1 MKQLSRAR
9 VKKQRMTMFKWSLCK
24 RDKPTT
30 FNKGK
35 KDEHGMSE
43 TFRELWTLHTG
54 METLK
59 RAKKKQVLGITI
71 LKETIWK

>member
-1 MKQLSRAR
+1 
-9 VKKQRMTMFKWSLCK
+9 
-24 RDKPTT
+24 
-30 FNKGK
+30 
-35 KDEHGMSE
+35 MSE

-71 LKETIWK
+71 LKETI